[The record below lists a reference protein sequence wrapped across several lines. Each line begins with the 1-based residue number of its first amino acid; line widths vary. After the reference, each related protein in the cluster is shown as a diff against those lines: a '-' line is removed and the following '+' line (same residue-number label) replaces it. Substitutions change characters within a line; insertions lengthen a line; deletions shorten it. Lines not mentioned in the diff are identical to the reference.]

1 MAERTDKQIIISIAI
16 ATMIGALISWA
27 GSDGGDRFGALPI
40 FALCGALAFAI
51 NWAAFVPAV
60 IKQTEHYYDLTGG
73 ITYITVTIVA
83 VLLSSPLDLRSAIVA
98 GMVLFW
104 SIRLASF
111 LFTRI
116 SRAGK
121 DSRFDNIKNRPLR
134 FFLAWT
140 LQGLWVLLTAA
151 CALAAITGG
160 NREPLGIISSVGIAI
175 WTIGIL
181 IEIVA
186 DQQKSAFRADPANKG
201 KFINT
206 GLWAWSRHPNYFGEI
221 VLWTGMAIVAV
232 PVLQGWQW
240 ATLISPVFVFFL
252 LTRVSGV
259 PMLEKAADERWG
271 GQDDYEAYKQNTP
284 VLVMKPPIGDD
295 RSRRARSGKS
305 PNLNAE

>member
-1 MAERTDKQIIISIAI
+1 MAERTNNQIIVGIAV
-16 ATMIGALISWA
+16 ATIIGALISWA
-27 GSDGGDRFGALPI
+27 GSDGGDRFGALPV
-40 FALCGALAFAI
+40 FALCGALAFAV
-51 NWAAFVPAV
+51 NWAAFIPAA

-73 ITYITVTIVA
+73 ITYITVIVVA
-83 VLLSSPLDLRSAIVA
+83 VLLSSALDLRSAIVA

-111 LFTRI
+111 LFLRI

-121 DSRFDNIKNRPLR
+121 DSRFDDIKNRPPR

-151 CALAAITGG
+151 CAVAVITGG
-160 NREPLGIISSVGIAI
+160 NREPLGVIGYVGIGV

-186 DQQKSAFRADPANKG
+186 DQQKSAFRADPANQG
-201 KFINT
+201 KFIDT

-221 VLWTGMAIVAV
+221 VLWTGMAIIAI
-232 PVLQGWQW
+232 PVLEGWQW
-240 ATLISPVFVFFL
+240 ATLISPVFVAFL
-252 LTRVSGV
+252 LTKVSGV

-271 GQDDYEAYKQNTP
+271 GQEDYEEYKRNTP
-284 VLVMKPPIGDD
+284 VLVMKPPSRD
-295 RSRRARSGKS
+295 R
-305 PNLNAE
+305 L